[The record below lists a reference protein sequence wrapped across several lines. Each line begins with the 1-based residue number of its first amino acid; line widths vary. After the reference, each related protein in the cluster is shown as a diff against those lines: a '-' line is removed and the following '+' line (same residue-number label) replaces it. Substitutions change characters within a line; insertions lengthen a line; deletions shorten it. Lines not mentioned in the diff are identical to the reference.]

1 MKKKV
6 FLVLLV
12 FICLLTV
19 GCTKKE
25 KESNKVGG
33 FEVDL
38 TTKQAHIEEY
48 ELNIFKEATKKD
60 KYKDLEVVAL
70 LAEQVVAGKNYIF
83 LCKDNKEYKIVTV
96 YKDLEEK
103 VKVTSVKD
111 FDPTKYANEKF
122 EYNKN
127 NLDGGIQVII
137 PPKGVEL
144 DEKVNTIFTTAME
157 KEKSGEYKPI
167 GVVGHQVVS
176 GTNYL
181 VLCYGSINIEEANS
195 GIYMITLYE
204 DLKGTSEV
212 VSIAYIDLSS
222 FNK

>member
-6 FLVLLV
+6 FLCLLV

-19 GCTKKE
+19 GCGKE
-25 KESNKVGG
+25 KDKDKVVGG
-33 FEVDL
+33 YEIDL

-48 ELNIFKEATKKD
+48 ELNIFKEIKKD

-70 LAEQVVAGKNYIF
+70 LGEQVVAGKNYIF

-181 VLCYGSINIEEANS
+181 VLCYGSINIEEPNT

-212 VSIAYIDLSS
+212 VSIAYIDISELL
-222 FNK
+222 K

>member
-6 FLVLLV
+6 FLCLLV

-19 GCTKKE
+19 GCGKE
-25 KESNKVGG
+25 KDKDKVVGG
-33 FEVDL
+33 YEIDL

-48 ELNIFKEATKKD
+48 ELNIFKEIKKD

-70 LAEQVVAGKNYIF
+70 LGEQVVAGKNYIF
-83 LCKDNKEYKIVTV
+83 LCKDNKEYKIVTI

-111 FDPTKYANEKF
+111 FNPTKYANEKF

-181 VLCYGSINIEEANS
+181 VLCYGSINIEEPNT

-212 VSIAYIDLSS
+212 VSIAYIDISELL
-222 FNK
+222 K